1 MADMVRRA
9 AIARLNDHLRSTGL
23 GGSIFMTA
31 GISALPEVVRNAAIL
46 AVRQFSD
53 FNADNDPHG
62 EHDCAV
68 LTVQDERVIWKI
80 DYYPRGDTD
89 IDPDPTD
96 PATTKRVLTIMRT
109 EEY

>member
-1 MADMVRRA
+1 MSAGIAALPAAKRD
-9 AIARLNDHLRSTGL
+9 AIA
-23 GGSIFMTA
+23 M
-31 GISALPEVVRNAAIL
+31 

-68 LTVQDERVIWKI
+68 VAVPGRRIIWKI
-80 DYYPRGDTD
+80 DYYPRDDSGA
-89 IDPDPTD
+89 DPDPTD
-96 PATTKRVLTIMRT
+96 PATTKRVLTIMLA